1 MKKHIE
7 STKTHQA
14 GLEKPKKAPGGI
26 PLIVFVWGIGL
37 GLLSY
42 VLSRFIFT
50 PHPLHWASGVIGLLL
65 GALIGYIW
73 YRKRGDVIPF

>member
-7 STKTHQA
+7 SAKSHQE
-14 GLEKPKKAPGGI
+14 GQEKPKTAPGI
-26 PLIVFVWGIGL
+26 PMIVFVWGIGL

-42 VLSRFIFT
+42 VVSRFVFT
-50 PHPLHWASGVIGLLL
+50 PHPLHWASGAVGLLL

-73 YRKRGDVIPF
+73 YRKRSDVIPF